1 MLEISTGTFMLGILI
16 FALLHYLKYCKIEQL
31 KLNLG
36 YEKILL
42 NERKSLGLYLGSISE
57 LTVNDLQDAA
67 TANKLSKELDT
78 HLDNYLRQLDLVS
91 YHILNGNLKESYWK
105 ENYCTY
111 LDSVVKNY
119 PDKFNALN
127 TKYGNVLTLWK
138 KWNYLRVE
146 A

>member
-42 NERKSLGLYLGSISE
+42 NERKSLDLYLGSISE

-91 YHILNGNLKESYWK
+91 YHILNGNLKASYWT